1 MRYKELTAIS
11 AVAMACAAQPAFA
24 QMRSFDVPA
33 QQAMTAI
40 PAFARQAGV
49 QIVAPAAGLK
59 GRMARAVKGQMD
71 VNAGLAQLLA
81 GTGLSVAA
89 RTGQTI
95 SLHAD
100 GSETSP
106 PADPA
111 PQAEATPAADNAI
124 IVTGRA
130 GNGSR
135 TKAQTSYA
143 VSTLSAD
150 FLRSRAPS
158 SVTEALK
165 SVPGFWVEASGGEA
179 SGNIR
184 ARGIPVDGFGSITL
198 EEDGL
203 PVQHDPALGFLNADQ
218 TFRLDESIERVEVV
232 RGGPSSIFA
241 SNAPGGTVNFITRKP
256 GDEFSGIAK
265 YEYGPTA
272 NLNRFDAWFGGP
284 IGDGWKFDV
293 GGFYR
298 NEDGVRDPGFTGN
311 RGGQI
316 RADLSKTFA
325 RGHVSLS
332 FKRLDDRTILYTGIP
347 LTRNAN
353 GDIVAV
359 NGFDGHYGT
368 LASPE
373 TAHLTLRDGNGGVVN
388 YDNTDGT
395 RVQLNQYSAMADYE
409 IFDGWTL
416 TNKMRYRTSDT
427 VRNGIYPS
435 SLARAS
441 DYVASMQGSLL
452 AAYPGATSVQL
463 RYTDTGQPFDIAGQ
477 NGNGLIVQNSAR
489 PVTVNENEFL
499 DDLRL
504 THEFDMGT
512 TKHNIAIGGYFAHVK
527 EHFSRYSA
535 ALLQDV
541 SDNSRL
547 LDLVALNGAGQVVGS
562 LTQNGVTRYGSEFA
576 NGSGTSDTFA
586 LYASDE
592 WQITRQL
599 RVDGGLRYEHVNPT
613 GAAEGTATVN
623 LGIPSTLAGNGAL
636 VGNGVFT
643 PFNRNFHHLGWTL
656 GVDYQFT
663 PRMGVFARYTSA
675 FRLPGVGDFITS
687 ATATPVVQGI
697 KLSEGGFKLSSDKVS
712 LYLTGFNT
720 DYSSYA
726 ISDFVFDPTTG
737 GFTQSTQYADTRTYG
752 VELETVLRPVHWFDL
767 SLEGTFQEPKFR
779 NLKFSEVVNGVLTP
793 RDYDGNLLLR
803 VPKVSLRATPAVTLF
818 NDRLRAQMDVEHYG
832 SRFADA
838 ANTQQLPAYTVINAS
853 IRFALTPKVTLY
865 AYGDNLNNSLGLTEG
880 NPRSG
885 ELSSGQ
891 SSDQFFIGRPILGRS
906 FRFAAMYEF

>member
-1 MRYKELTAIS
+1 MRYKGLIAVS
-11 AVAMACAAQPAFA
+11 AVAIACAAQAASA
-24 QMRSFDVPA
+24 QERNFDVPA
-33 QQAMTAI
+33 QPAVTAI
-40 PAFARQAGV
+40 PTFARQAGV
-49 QIVAPAAGLK
+49 QIVAPAARLK
-59 GRMARAVKGQMD
+59 GRMAQAVKGQMEVD
-71 VNAGLAQLLA
+71 AGLAQLLA

-95 SLHAD
+95 SLRVAD
-100 GSETSP
+100 
-106 PADPA
+106 
-111 PQAEATPAADNAI
+111 EAPAADASPDGEAGSAADNSI

-130 GNGSR
+130 GTGGR

-150 FLRSRAPS
+150 FLRTRAPS

-184 ARGIPVDGFGSITL
+184 ARGIPVDGFGSINL
-198 EEDGL
+198 LEDGL
-203 PVQHDPALGFLNADQ
+203 PVQHDPALGYLNADQ
-218 TFRLDESIERVEVV
+218 TFRVDESIDRVEVV

-241 SNAPGGTVNFITRKP
+241 SNAPGGSVNFIMRKP
-256 GDEFSGIAK
+256 GDEFSGLAK

-272 NLNRFDAWFGGP
+272 NLNRFDGWFGGP

-298 NEDGVRDPGFTGN
+298 TEDGVRDPGFTGN

-316 RADLSKTFA
+316 RADLTKDFA

-332 FKRLDDRTILYTGIP
+332 FKRLDDHTILYTGIP
-347 LTRNAN
+347 LTKDAN

-359 NGFDGHYGT
+359 NGFGGHYGT

-373 TAHLTLRDGNGGVVN
+373 TAHLTLRDGHGGFVS

-395 RVQLNQYSAMADYE
+395 RVKLNQYSAMADYE

-416 TNKMRYRTSDT
+416 SNKARYRTSDT

-435 SLARAS
+435 ALAKAT
-441 DYVASMQGSLL
+441 DYVGSVQNALL

-463 RYTDTGQPFDIAGQ
+463 RYTDTGQAFDMANQ

-489 PVTVNENEFL
+489 PVTISENEFV

-504 THEFDMGT
+504 THEFEMGS
-512 TKHNIAIGGYFAHVK
+512 TKHNIAIGGYFAHIK
-527 EHFSRYSA
+527 EHFGRYSA
-535 ALLQDV
+535 ATLQDV

-547 LDLVALNGAGQVVGS
+547 LDLVALNAAGQVVGS
-562 LTQNGVTRYGSEFA
+562 LTQNGVTRYSSEFA

-586 LYASDE
+586 FYASDE

-599 RVDGGLRYEHVNPT
+599 RLDGGLRYEHVNPT
-613 GAAEGTATVN
+613 GAAEGSATVD
-623 LGIPSTLAGNGAL
+623 LGDPSTLADNSAL
-636 VGNGVFT
+636 IGNGVFSR
-643 PFNRNFHHLGWTL
+643 FNRNFHHLGWTL

-675 FRLPGVGDFITS
+675 FRLPGVGDFITN
-687 ATATPVVQGI
+687 ATATPVVQKI
-697 KLSEGGFKLSSDKVS
+697 KLSEGGFKLSSDKVN

-726 ISDFVFDPTTG
+726 IGNYTFNPITG
-737 GFTQSTQYADTRTYG
+737 IITQSTQYADTRTYG
-752 VELETVLRPVHWFDL
+752 VEVETVVRPVHWFDL
-767 SLEGTFQEPKFR
+767 ALEGTFQQPKFR
-779 NLKFSEVVNGVLTP
+779 NLKYSEVVNGALVA
-793 RDYDGNLLLR
+793 RDYDGHQLLR
-803 VPKVSLRATPAVTLF
+803 VPKVSLRATPEVNLF
-818 NDRLRAQMDVEHYG
+818 NDRFHAQMDVEHYG
-832 SRFADA
+832 SRYADA
-838 ANTQQLPAYTVINAS
+838 ANTQKLPAYTVINAS
-853 IRFALTPKVTLY
+853 VRFALTPKVTLY

-885 ELSSGQ
+885 ELTSGQ
-891 SSDQFFIGRPILGRS
+891 ASDQFFIGRPILGRS
-906 FRFAAMYEF
+906 FRFAAMYQF